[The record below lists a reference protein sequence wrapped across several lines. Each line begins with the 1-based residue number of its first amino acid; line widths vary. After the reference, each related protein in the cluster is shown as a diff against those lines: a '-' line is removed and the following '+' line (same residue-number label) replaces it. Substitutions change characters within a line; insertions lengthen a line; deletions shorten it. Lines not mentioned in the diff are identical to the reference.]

1 MVSQA
6 YNSGFAMN
14 LMAKDIGIAAELAA
28 DLGLDMVELELM
40 ARLWREAS
48 QALGPEADH
57 TAMHRFVGERS
68 SG

>member
-1 MVSQA
+1 M
-6 YNSGFAMN
+6 
-14 LMAKDIGIAAELAA
+14 AELA
-28 DLGLDMVELELM
+28 LM